1 MSLDKWDICA
11 GEVIVKGCGGSVTDF
26 KGNDIN
32 YDGKIESVIVA
43 GSKRVLDKVKNSLP

>member
-32 YDGKIESVIVA
+32 YDNPIETVFVA
-43 GSKRVLDKVKNSLP
+43 GSIGVFEKV